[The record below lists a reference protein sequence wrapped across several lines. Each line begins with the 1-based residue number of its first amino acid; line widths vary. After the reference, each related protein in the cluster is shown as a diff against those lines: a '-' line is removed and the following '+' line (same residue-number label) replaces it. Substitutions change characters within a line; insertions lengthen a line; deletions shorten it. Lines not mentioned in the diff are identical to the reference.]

1 MPTIELDPSVAA
13 KLAEAG
19 GQLSVADAEGKVFGV
34 LLTPEAHR
42 QIEQQQ
48 YKSAMYDLAF
58 ATMDV
63 AKMDAALANPIRH
76 TMAEVIAMVEDRE
89 CS

>member
-1 MPTIELDPSVAA
+1 MPTIELDPSVAI

-19 GQLSVADAEGKVFGV
+19 GQIEVADAEGKVFGV
-34 LLTPEAHR
+34 LLTADAHR
-42 QIEQQQ
+42 ELEHQW
-48 YKSAMYDLAF
+48 KRAMYDLAF

-63 AKMDAALANPIRH
+63 EANRAALANPIRYS
-76 TMAEVIAMVEDRE
+76 MDEVIGMVEDGE